1 VYIYV
6 IIIVGTEKRARET
19 EDFME
24 RNKNDKVI
32 ILGKEIDEE
41 NFPKLYDW
49 ARVNPDTL
57 EKNIKRRI
65 KEKGNKNLYDVMI
78 ALEKEQNLAER
89 LFITGHN

>member
-19 EDFME
+19 EGFMGK
-24 RNKNDKVI
+24 NKKDKVI
-32 ILGKEIDEE
+32 ILGKEIDKE